1 MQDFEKESSFRLSLF
16 NHYIYLFY
24 FFTKQVPEFF
34 LEGFKIYYSFLSTYL
49 YCLAASTLFIL
60 TPLPYPLQK
69 KNSPKTK

>member
-34 LEGFKIYYSFLSTYL
+34 WRGLKFIILSFYILILPCRFYIIYSYSLTLSFT
-49 YCLAASTLFIL
+49 
-60 TPLPYPLQK
+60 K
-69 KNSPKTK
+69 KKFS